1 LSQGSR
7 NAGPADGLCLET
19 SIMRGRVAAL
29 PLLLSLSVGCQFQLA
44 INPIGSPPSGEI
56 VSPSPKLHAAPNAAR
71 AEPHAAASAAR
82 PRWRTTSLEERAAR
96 PKAWVTTAARIAES
110 PAKKS
115 VSQTIVVGPEV
126 STAVVHLPT
135 TGLTAAA
142 FSRPVAK
149 ESIRQASA
157 IELPPAPAA
166 EPELLQSAGTVQ
178 RIAIADSN
186 AVVTV
191 VASAPTT
198 APAEE
203 QAAPPTLADRFPVNL
218 TTVLQLAGA
227 ENWQVHLAAERV
239 QEAQANLDEAQ
250 AAWLPSLVAG
260 FGYTKHDGQ
269 IQATNGEIVDVSRN
283 ALFVGGGAR
292 SGQAPIAGGAGGPAR
307 LQVDLSLT
315 DALYRPLVARQMMTA
330 EQFRQSATFND
341 ILLEAAVAYY
351 DLIGATGR
359 AENLRAKEIPLA
371 EGLLVQTQAFVSG
384 GKGSRADVMRI
395 QTELTQRQQQ
405 LVEAEADVHVAAAEL
420 ARILQLDPET
430 SLFALEERPVA
441 VDIVEPTMPV
451 SELVAT
457 GLETRPEL
465 GERYARLEA
474 GESALESERWR
485 PFLPNLSIGASA
497 GAFGGGVGDSVNGL
511 DGRSD
516 FDIAA
521 VWEVRNLGF
530 GHVARQDQRRSRLQ
544 QSRYQYH
551 ATRDR
556 IVAEI
561 TQTYHEAQSQRKQ
574 IKLADLRIDNASETF
589 ELSKARIRGLAGL
602 PLEALQ
608 AVQAVADARQ
618 NWLEA
623 VVGYNQS
630 QFRLM
635 RAIGGP
641 IQGAE

>member
-1 LSQGSR
+1 
-7 NAGPADGLCLET
+7 
-19 SIMRGRVAAL
+19 MRGRFAAL
-29 PLLLSLSVGCQFQLA
+29 PVMLSLMVGCQFQLA
-44 INPIGSPPSGEI
+44 INPIGSPQPGE
-56 VSPSPKLHAAPNAAR
+56 VVAPSPKLPAAPKAAT
-71 AEPHAAASAAR
+71 AEPNVTASAAR
-82 PRWRTTSLEERAAR
+82 PEWRATSLKERAAR
-96 PKAWVTTAARIAES
+96 PKAWETTAARVAEP
-110 PAKKS
+110 PAKKVVPQS
-115 VSQTIVVGPEV
+115 IVVRPEV
-126 STAVVHLPT
+126 STALVHLPA

-142 FSRPVAK
+142 FSQPVVQ
-149 ESIRQASA
+149 ESVRQASA
-157 IELPPAPAA
+157 TALPPASAA
-166 EPELLQSAGTVQ
+166 EPELLQPAGEAQ
-178 RIAIADSN
+178 QIASADSN
-186 AVVTV
+186 SVVTV
-191 VASAPTT
+191 VASALTN
-198 APAEE
+198 APAVE
-203 QAAPPTLADRFPVNL
+203 QAASQNLADRFPVNL

-227 ENWQVHLAAERV
+227 ENWQIHLAAERV

-292 SGQAPIAGGAGGPAR
+292 SGQAPIAGGSGGPAR
-307 LQVDLSLT
+307 LFVDLSLT
-315 DALYRPLVARQMMTA
+315 DALYQPLVARQVMTA

-351 DLIGATGR
+351 DLILATGR
-359 AENLRAKEIPLA
+359 AENLRAQDIPLA
-371 EGLLVQTQAFVSG
+371 EDLLLQTQSFVSG
-384 GKGSRADVMRI
+384 GKGSQADVTRI
-395 QTELTQRQQQ
+395 QTELTQRQQL

-430 SLFALEERPVA
+430 SLFALEDRPVA

-451 SELVAT
+451 SQLVAT

-530 GHVARQDQRRSRLQ
+530 GHVARQDQQRSRYQ
-544 QSRYQYH
+544 QALYQYH
-551 ATRDR
+551 ATRDQ
-556 IVAEI
+556 VVMEI
-561 TQTYHEAQSQRKQ
+561 TQSYHQAQSQRKQ
-574 IKLADLRIDNASETF
+574 IKLAESRIKDAFTTY
-589 ELSKARIRGLAGL
+589 ELSKAGLRGLVGL

-618 NWLEA
+618 NLLEA